1 MRLNREAQD
10 KWYKKRRLKEESLT
24 GLTGDEKKG
33 GKMLRSV
40 EEDKEESWEDKGKD
54 GCDLSHDQK

>member
-1 MRLNREAQD
+1 MVQ
-10 KWYKKRRLKEESLT
+10 KKLWQRRLKEESLT

-40 EEDKEESWEDKGKD
+40 EEDREESWEDKGKD